1 MSKIKDLID
10 KLYQEHDLRDE
21 DLLYILDNID
31 EESMDYL
38 FYLAAKT
45 RDRHY
50 GRKVYLR
57 GLIEFTN
64 Y

>member
-38 FYLAAKT
+38 FYLASSSMTLMTAT
-45 RDRHY
+45 LSIRP
-50 GRKVYLR
+50 L
-57 GLIEFTN
+57 LL
-64 Y
+64 

>member
-45 RDRHY
+45 REGISKGTD
-50 GRKVYLR
+50 
-57 GLIEFTN
+57 
-64 Y
+64 